1 MGRHDRFFQEEFP
14 RQTLQRRDHCDHLS
28 VSAVA
33 EDGSVITSTSD
44 KSLSSAQNLPLLTLA
59 SQKFHGH
66 LVIQNNSLYV
76 NEPAQDETIQSAQSL
91 GTLIAFQTNED
102 LGGTGG
108 DAASGGRGETTPC
121 GDATYIEMLET
132 GIYPLGKTSS
142 LRAQYI
148 EVFAANVN
156 AFPGEVEQAHLE
168 LLAEMPPAPPPPA
181 PPVRAVAPRH

>member
-1 MGRHDRFFQEEFP
+1 
-14 RQTLQRRDHCDHLS
+14 
-28 VSAVA
+28 
-33 EDGSVITSTSD
+33 
-44 KSLSSAQNLPLLTLA
+44 LTLA
-59 SQKFHGH
+59 GQKFPGH

-108 DAASGGRGETTPC
+108 GAVCGARGETTPC
-121 GDATYIEMLET
+121 GDATYLEMLET
-132 GIYPLGKTSS
+132 GIYPLGRSNS

-156 AFPGEVEQAHLE
+156 AFPGDVEQAHLE
-168 LLAEMPPAPPPPA
+168 LLAEMPPAPPSPA
-181 PPVRAVAPRH
+181 PPVRVVAPRH